1 MIGKL
6 DVKFTRP
13 VQRILAMLLF
23 LGVVGGVCGF
33 LYAQIRT
40 VFLAN
45 PLLNGLIVF
54 VFVVGVI
61 IAFYQVFRLFSAVNW
76 IEALAMRARGIESIS
91 PPSLLVA
98 MDPLRKSGAAQS
110 LGSQTAR
117 SMLDSVAARLDESR
131 DLLRYI
137 AGLLIFLG
145 LLGTFW
151 GLANTVPA
159 VVDTIRAMNP
169 QPGEDGAAVFGR
181 LMAGLEAQLGGMGA
195 AFASSLLG
203 LAGSLVV
210 GFLELMTGG
219 SQNRFYGELETW
231 LSTQTR
237 ITATSGDG
245 GEAGVFA
252 NELVEQLGFNSQ
264 QMEALGR
271 VMAEGE
277 DRRAADSARIADAI
291 ESLER
296 IAQQTLED
304 RETIAQAMTAQ
315 NRMLAAVERLAE
327 SGGRMSAD
335 GAVVAEALDTET
347 RRHIRNID
355 VLLARLIEEAAAG
368 RQETAE
374 ALRREMRAV
383 GRAVGRLSEGA
394 GAPVDG
400 R

>member
-1 MIGKL
+1 MIGRT

-13 VQRILAMLLF
+13 VSRILAMLLF
-23 LGVVGGVCGF
+23 LGAVGGVTGF
-33 LYAQIRT
+33 LFAQIRT

-54 VFVVGVI
+54 VFAVGVL

-76 IEALAMRARGIESIS
+76 IEQLAMRARGIEAIT

-98 MDPLRKSGAAQS
+98 MDPLRKTGAAQG
-110 LGSQTAR
+110 LGAQTSRA
-117 SMLDSVAARLDESR
+117 MLDSVAARLEESR
-131 DLLRYI
+131 DILRYF

-159 VVDTIRAMNP
+159 VVDTVRAMNP
-169 QPGEDGAAVFGR
+169 RPGEDGGAVFSR
-181 LMAGLEAQLGGMGA
+181 LMGGLEAQLGGMGA

-210 GFLELMTGG
+210 GFLELMTAGG
-219 SQNRFYGELETW
+219 QNRFYGELETW

-237 ITATSGDG
+237 ITPTGGDG
-245 GEAGVFA
+245 GESGVFA
-252 NELVEQLGFNSQ
+252 NELVEQLNFNSH
-264 QMEALGR
+264 QMEALNR

-277 DRRAADSARIADAI
+277 DRRAADSARIAEAI
-291 ESLER
+291 DSLER
-296 IAQQTLED
+296 MAAQSQED
-304 RETIAQAMTAQ
+304 RETLVQALATQ
-315 NRMLAAVERLAE
+315 SRMLAAVERLAE
-327 SGGRMSAD
+327 GGARVSTD
-335 GAVVAEALDTET
+335 GGVAVEALDTET

-355 VLLARLIEEAAAG
+355 VLLARLIEETAAG

-383 GRAVGRLSEGA
+383 GRAVGRLAEGV
-394 GAPVDG
+394 GEPMDG